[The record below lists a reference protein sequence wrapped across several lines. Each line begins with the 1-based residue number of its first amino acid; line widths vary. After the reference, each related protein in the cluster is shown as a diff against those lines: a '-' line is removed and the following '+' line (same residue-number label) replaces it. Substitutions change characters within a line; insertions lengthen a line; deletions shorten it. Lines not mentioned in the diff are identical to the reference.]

1 MSLTRRRGYRAQKL
15 GAPIS
20 DNDEPLHT
28 EEREGVAQV
37 DYADSVRP
45 SLTRALS
52 IAIALLSVPHTVSA
66 TPTRSLP
73 QTEDSTEARWHGHL
87 RRDLVIE
94 GRPARLVIPEH
105 PAPGR
110 PWVWRARFPDFHTG
124 CDQILLERGFHV
136 AYIDTNGM
144 FGGLKAMAVWD
155 VFYETMRAEHGLA
168 ARPALE
174 GVSRGGLFIYHWASR
189 NPEKVACI
197 YADTAVCDIRS
208 WPLGSGAGRGHAATW
223 KQLLRELELSKK
235 AARDY
240 PYNPLKLLEPIAE
253 AEIPLLSI
261 VSLNDKIVPPA
272 ENTFLLRDRYIEL
285 GGDIQVM
292 RVEEGTASSNGHHF
306 THPEPIRPADFI
318 ERHAAAFPS
327 SDRHLGMRGSLERS
341 RVQFDEIQ
349 KGRVA
354 FLGGSI
360 TYNPGWRDAVCE
372 YLRARFPR
380 TEFEFIAAGNPSMG
394 STPGA
399 FRLERDVFSRGR
411 VDLIFLEAAVNDST
425 NGRSALEMTRG
436 VEGII
441 RHARELNSYVD
452 VVLMHFVDPQKMASY
467 RAGEVP
473 LVIRQHEAVA
483 KRYDVST
490 VHLAREVTERIDAG
504 QFTWKDDFK
513 NLHPS
518 PFGQRL
524 YAASIRRLLSRYWA
538 VRRLTEVAILEHGTP
553 DPLDRFSYDRGEMR
567 APTEATT
574 LSGFELVE
582 DCDPR
587 AGGVGGG
594 VRGGFHNVPMLV
606 GTEPGASL
614 SFTFKGR
621 AVGVWVAAGPDAGV
635 IEHRLDGGEW
645 SAQDLFTRWSGG
657 LHLPWVYVL
666 APELDQ
672 REHTLELRISERK
685 NPRSKGHACRIA
697 HFVVNR

>member
-1 MSLTRRRGYRAQKL
+1 MRRNLR
-15 GAPIS
+15 
-20 DNDEPLHT
+20 
-28 EEREGVAQV
+28 
-37 DYADSVRP
+37 
-45 SLTRALS
+45 RALP
-52 IAIALLSVPHTVSA
+52 IALALLALDQPAPAQPASL
-66 TPTRSLP
+66 LP
-73 QTEDSTEARWHGHL
+73 QAEGTIETSWHGH
-87 RRDLVIE
+87 RRLDFFVE
-94 GRPARLVIPEH
+94 GKPSRLVTPKH

-124 CDQILLERGFHV
+124 CDLILLERGFHI
-136 AYIDTNGM
+136 AYIDTGGM
-144 FGGLKAMAVWD
+144 LGGLKAMKIWD
-155 VFYETMRAEHGLA
+155 AFYEEMREEHGLA
-168 ARPALE
+168 EQVALE

-223 KQLLRELELSKK
+223 QHLLRELELSKDE
-235 AARDY
+235 AMDY
-240 PYNPLKLLEPIAE
+240 PYNPLKLLGPIAE
-253 AEIPLLSI
+253 ATIPLLSI

-272 ENTFLLRDRYIEL
+272 ENTFLLRDRYREL
-285 GGDIQVM
+285 GGYIRVM
-292 RVEEGTASSNGHHF
+292 RVQEGTARSNGHHF

-318 ERHAAAFPS
+318 ERHAAALPA
-327 SDRHLGMRGSLERS
+327 SDSYLAHHNATLGMHGSLERS
-341 RVQFDEIQ
+341 RVQFDETK

-360 TYNPGWRDAVCE
+360 TYNPGWRDAVCD
-372 YLRARFPR
+372 YLRARFPA
-380 TEFEFIAAGNPSMG
+380 TEFDFIAAGNPSMG

-399 FRLERDVFSRGR
+399 FRLERDVFGRGK

-441 RHARELNSYVD
+441 RHARELNNYVD
-452 VVLMHFVDPQKMASY
+452 VVLMHFVDPEKMASY

-473 LVIRQHEAVA
+473 LVIHQHEAVA
-483 KRYDVST
+483 KHYDVST

-524 YAASIRRLLSRYWA
+524 YAASIRRLLSRHWA
-538 VRRLTEVAILEHGTP
+538 VRRLTEMAVLEHGTP
-553 DPLDRFSYDRGEMR
+553 EPLDRFSYDAGEMR

-594 VRGGFHNVPMLV
+594 VRRGFYNAPMLV

-621 AVGVWVAAGPDAGV
+621 AVGVWVPAGPDAGV
-635 IEHRLDGGEW
+635 IEHRIDGGDW
-645 SAQDLFTRWSGG
+645 SAQDLFTHWSGG

-666 APELDQ
+666 APELN
-672 REHTLELRISERK
+672 RTEHTLELRIAETK

-697 HFVVNR
+697 HFVINR

>member
-1 MSLTRRRGYRAQKL
+1 MRQLLLLIFFVSASSLRAAPMSAAPQEAGASELQWNGYSRT
-15 GAPIS
+15 
-20 DNDEPLHT
+20 D
-28 EEREGVAQV
+28 
-37 DYADSVRP
+37 
-45 SLTRALS
+45 LS
-52 IAIALLSVPHTVSA
+52 I
-66 TPTRSLP
+66 
-73 QTEDSTEARWHGHL
+73 
-87 RRDLVIE
+87 E
-94 GRPARLVIPEH
+94 GKSARLVSPKH

-124 CDQILLERGFHV
+124 CDLILLERGFHI
-136 AYIDTNGM
+136 AYIDTGGM
-144 FGGLKAMAVWD
+144 LGGLKAMKIWD
-155 VFYETMRAEHGLA
+155 AFYKEMHEVHGLA
-168 ARPALE
+168 ERVALE

-208 WPLGSGAGRGHAATW
+208 WPLGRGAGRGHVATW
-223 KQLLRELELSKK
+223 QHLLRELELSEKE
-235 AARDY
+235 AMNY
-240 PYNPLKLLEPIAE
+240 PFNPLKLLEPIAA

-261 VSLNDKIVPPA
+261 VSQNDTIVPPT
-272 ENTFLLRDRYIEL
+272 ENTDLLEARYKEL
-285 GGDIQVM
+285 GGDIRVM
-292 RVEEGTASSNGHHF
+292 RVAEGTASSNGHHF

-318 ERHAAAFPS
+318 ERHASAFPGS
-327 SDRHLGMRGSLERS
+327 GRYLGIHGSLERS
-341 RVQFDEIQ
+341 RVKFDEARR
-349 KGRVA
+349 GRVA

-360 TYNPGWRDAVCE
+360 TYNPGWRNAICD
-372 YLRARFPR
+372 YLRARFPE
-380 TEFEFIAAGNPSMG
+380 TEFDFIAAGNPSMG

-399 FRLERDVFSRGR
+399 FRLERDVFARGE

-441 RHARELNSYVD
+441 RHARELNNNVD
-452 VVLMHFVDPQKMASY
+452 IVLMHFVDPTKMSSY
-467 RAGEVP
+467 RQGEVP

-483 KRYDVST
+483 NHYGVST

-538 VRRLTEVAILEHGTP
+538 VRRLTEEVVPAHGTP
-553 DPLDRFSYDRGEMR
+553 EPLDRFSYDAGEMR
-567 APTEATT
+567 APTEATA

-594 VRGGFHNVPMLV
+594 VRGGFYDVPMLV

-621 AVGVWVAAGPDAGV
+621 AVGVWIPAGPDAGV
-635 IEHRLDGGEW
+635 IEHRIDGGEW
-645 SAQDLFTRWSGG
+645 SSRDLFTPWSGG

-666 APELDQ
+666 APELA
-672 REHTLELRISERK
+672 RAEHTLELRIAETK
-685 NPRSKGHACRIA
+685 NARSKGHACRIA
-697 HFVVNR
+697 YFVINR

>member
-1 MSLTRRRGYRAQKL
+1 MESEWTDYALLMRRLTRDLLTASLGLFAITSSSLAMPGSAPLQQEQASEVQWNGYQRL
-15 GAPIS
+15 
-20 DNDEPLHT
+20 
-28 EEREGVAQV
+28 
-37 DYADSVRP
+37 
-45 SLTRALS
+45 
-52 IAIALLSVPHTVSA
+52 
-66 TPTRSLP
+66 
-73 QTEDSTEARWHGHL
+73 
-87 RRDLVIE
+87 DLVVE
-94 GRPARLVIPEH
+94 GKPARLVVPKH
-105 PAPGR
+105 AAPGK

-124 CDQILLERGFHV
+124 CDLILLERGFHI
-136 AYIDTNGM
+136 AYIDTGGM
-144 FGGLKAMAVWD
+144 LGGLKAMAVWD
-155 VFYETMRAEHGLA
+155 VFYETMRAEHDLA

-208 WPLGSGAGRGHAATW
+208 WPLGSGTGRGHAATW
-223 KQLLRELELSKK
+223 QHLLRELELSKS

-253 AEIPLLSI
+253 AKIPLLSI
-261 VSLNDKIVPPA
+261 VSLNDTIVPPA
-272 ENTFLLRDRYIEL
+272 ENTFLLEARYREL

-292 RVEEGTASSNGHHF
+292 RVEEGTARSNGHHF

-318 ERHAAAFPS
+318 ERHASAFPS
-327 SDRHLGMRGSLERS
+327 SDRYLGMHGSLERS
-341 RVQFDEIQ
+341 RVQFDEMQ

-360 TYNPGWRDAVCE
+360 TYNPGWRDAVCD

-399 FRLERDVFSRGR
+399 FRLERDVFSHGR

-467 RAGEVP
+467 RASEVP

-483 KRYDVST
+483 EHYDVST

-504 QFTWKDDFK
+504 QFSWKDDFK

-538 VRRLTEVAILEHGTP
+538 VRRLTEMAVLEHGTP
-553 DPLDRFSYDRGEMR
+553 DPLDRFSYDAGEMR
-567 APTEATT
+567 APTEATA

-621 AVGVWVAAGPDAGV
+621 AVGVWVPAGPDAGV
-635 IEHRLDGGEW
+635 IEHRIDGGEW
-645 SAQDLFTRWSGG
+645 SAQDLFTPWSGG

-666 APELDQ
+666 APELA
-672 REHTLELRISERK
+672 REEHTLELRIAETK
-685 NPRSKGHACRIA
+685 NARSKGHACRIA